1 MIPTTKFISCPLSIF
16 AACGILAA
24 IVTLPAPAQQPAQ
37 QTAPPQ
43 PAAAIAPI
51 TLDEALSRAAA
62 NEPTF
67 AGAVAASR
75 NAGLDRSIARAALLP
90 NAVLHNQYIYTQP
103 LHGPAVSSNPP
114 TAANPAIT
122 GNPRFI
128 ASNSIHEYV
137 NQASVTE
144 TIGGQQFNA
153 VTRASTALA
162 IATAELEI
170 ARRGLNATV
179 IGLYYAALAADR
191 KLAVALRA
199 AAEAASFST
208 LTQQRETARES
219 AHADVVKAQLQTQ
232 QRDRDV
238 ADARLQVD
246 KARLDLAVLL
256 FPDPRSPYT
265 LAVPVTPPAPPAR
278 ADVDAALARN
288 NPELQS
294 ALATARLA
302 DLSVT
307 SARLA
312 YLPALS
318 LNYSYGIDAPEFA
331 TNGPDGSRFLGY
343 SASATLD
350 IPIWDWFTTQNKLR
364 QSRINRDVAHV
375 TLTNTQ
381 RTLIVQLE
389 EFYAEATVAHDQLK
403 SLDDSVATATES
415 LHLTRLRYTA
425 GEATVFEVV
434 DAQTSLITAELAR
447 EDGIVRYQTALAN
460 LKLLTGTI

>member
-1 MIPTTKFISCPLSIF
+1 VIPTPKFIGHPIRNI

-24 IVTLPAPAQQPAQ
+24 LVALPASAQ
-37 QTAPPQ
+37 QTSPPQAPPAT
-43 PAAAIAPI
+43 PVSTTPI
-51 TLDEALSRAAA
+51 TLAEALTRATA

-67 AGAVAASR
+67 AAAVAASR
-75 NAGLDRSIARAALLP
+75 NAGLDRSIARASLLP
-90 NAVLHNQYIYTQP
+90 NAVLHNQFIYTEP
-103 LHGPAVSSNPP
+103 LHGPAVSSNPS
-114 TAANPAIT
+114 TSNPAIT

-137 NQASVTE
+137 NQVSVTE
-144 TIGGQQFNA
+144 TIGAQQFNA
-153 VTRASTALA
+153 VTRATTSLA

-179 IGLYYAALAADR
+179 VGLYYASLAADR
-191 KLAVALRA
+191 KLAVAQRA
-199 AAEAASFST
+199 ATEATSFSI
-208 LTQQRETARES
+208 LTQQRETAREA
-219 AHADVVKAQLQTQ
+219 AHADVVKAQLQVQ

-238 ADARLQVD
+238 ADARLGAD

-265 LAVPVTPPAPPAR
+265 LAVSDTPEPPSR
-278 ADVDAALARN
+278 SDVEAALARS

-294 ALATARLA
+294 ALATSRLA

-343 SASATLD
+343 SAFATLD
-350 IPIWDWFTTQNKLR
+350 IPIWDWFTTQNKIR
-364 QSRINRDVAHV
+364 QSRINRDVAHTV
-375 TLTNTQ
+375 LTNTQ
-381 RTLIVQLE
+381 RTIIAQLE

-415 LHLTRLRYTA
+415 LRLTRLRYTS

-434 DAQTSLITAELAR
+434 DAQTSLVTTELAR
-447 EDGIVRYQTALAN
+447 EDGVTRYQTALAN

>member
-1 MIPTTKFISCPLSIF
+1 MIPTAKFISCPLSIF

-24 IVTLPAPAQQPAQ
+24 IVALPAPAQQPAQ
-37 QTAPPQ
+37 QQPAPQ
-43 PAAAIAPI
+43 PPAPTAPI
-51 TLDEALSRAAA
+51 TLDDALSRATA

-67 AGAVAASR
+67 AAAVAASR

-90 NAVLHNQYIYTQP
+90 NAVFHNQFIYTEP
-103 LHGPAVSSNPP
+103 LQGPTVSTHSSTSNPAV
-114 TAANPAIT
+114 A

-128 ASNSIHEYV
+128 ANNAVHEYV
-137 NQASVTE
+137 NQGVVTE

-153 VTRASTALA
+153 VSRASTSLA

-191 KLAVALRA
+191 KLAVAQRA
-199 AAEAASFST
+199 ATEAASFST
-208 LTQQRETARES
+208 LTQQRESARES
-219 AHADVVKAQLQTQ
+219 AHADVVKALLQTQ
-232 QRDRDV
+232 QRDRDL

-265 LAVPVTPPAPPAR
+265 LAIPVTPAAPPAR
-278 ADVDAALARN
+278 ADVDAALAHN

-312 YLPALS
+312 YLPDLS
-318 LNYSYGIDAPEFA
+318 LNYSYGIDAPQFA
-331 TNGPDGSRFLGY
+331 ATGSDGSRFLGY
-343 SASATLD
+343 SAFATLD
-350 IPIWDWFTTQNKLR
+350 IPIWDWFTTQNKVR
-364 QSRINRDVAHV
+364 QSRINRDVAHTV
-375 TLTNTQ
+375 LTNTQ
-381 RTLIVQLE
+381 RTLIAQLE

-415 LHLTRLRYTA
+415 LRLTRLRYTA